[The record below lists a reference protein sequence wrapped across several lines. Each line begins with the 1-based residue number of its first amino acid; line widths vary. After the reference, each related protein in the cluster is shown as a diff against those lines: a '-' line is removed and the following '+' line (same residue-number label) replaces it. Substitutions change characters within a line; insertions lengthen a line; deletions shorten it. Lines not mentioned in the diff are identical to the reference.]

1 MTDTNPAPPPTTRPG
16 GGLVPWVISLALA
29 AVVGAVLFIGGYLAG
44 GGAGSS
50 GCAAPD
56 EAFAAFCEAYDRL
69 QSEYVDDLDPDALA
83 EGAIR
88 GMFQYGVEDPY
99 SGYMP
104 PQQYQQAL
112 GDLSGSFSGIGA
124 EMAVKNLDEPG
135 NLEACDQFTAS
146 CVLVVVAP
154 LAGTPAESAGLES
167 GDIVLAVDG
176 KPVDGSTMQ
185 DQISAIRG
193 ERGTDVTLTVRRDD
207 GEPFDIAITRDDIT
221 IQEVSTRMID
231 GHIGYIDLNG
241 FSAPAADQFKAGLA
255 SLLDDGADQV
265 VLDLRDNPG
274 GYIDAAQ
281 AIASQF
287 IGDGTIFTQESAG
300 DDVRTWESTGD
311 GIATD
316 ADIELVVLVNG
327 GSASASEIVAAAL
340 QERDRGTIVGEPT
353 FGKNTVQ
360 VWGQLENDGGVR
372 ITISRWFTPDHNSVA
387 PDGIQPDI
395 EAARTAETPPEEDP
409 VLNAAISYLDDQP
422 VADGA
427 SPAPSAP
434 GESPSAMVETPLVV
448 GVVAARTI
456 C

>member
-29 AVVGAVLFIGGYLAG
+29 AVVGAVLFIGGYLAA

-167 GDIVLAVDG
+167 GDVVLAVDG

>member
-434 GESPSAMVETPLVV
+434 GESPSAMLETPLVV